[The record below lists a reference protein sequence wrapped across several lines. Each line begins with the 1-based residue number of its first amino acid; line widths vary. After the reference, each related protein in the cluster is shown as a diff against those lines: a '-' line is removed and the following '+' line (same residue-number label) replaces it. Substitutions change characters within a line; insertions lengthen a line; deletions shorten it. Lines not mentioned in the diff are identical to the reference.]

1 MWPRVRGGFGTMP
14 VVMGRFWE
22 IFLVAGRLGLT
33 SFGGPIAHIGYF
45 REEYVV
51 RRKWLDE
58 GTFAELIALC
68 QFLPGPASSQL
79 GMAVGIRRGGLL
91 GGFAAWLG
99 FTLPSALALILFAY
113 GVQELGAQE
122 SADWLH
128 GLKIVAVAVVALALW
143 GMGRTLTPDR
153 TRITIAVVAAG
164 ALLLSGG
171 IAAQLVVVAGGAVLG
186 LIVLKPPEPRADG
199 DAVVVEPG
207 TGSPFDKLRV
217 SGGGLRASVGPAVLL
232 IAFLVL
238 LAALPVA
245 SRLTESLAVDVV
257 DSFYRT
263 GSLVFGGGHVVLPLI
278 EVEVVPPGWVT
289 SDEFLAGYGA
299 AQAVPGPLFT
309 FSAYLGASVDGL
321 TPAWGGGLLAL
332 AAIFAPSFLLVPGVL
347 PFWERLR
354 GVARVRQALMGVN
367 AAVVG
372 LLLAALYDP
381 LWTSAIET
389 PADFAVGAAA
399 FALLAFWKAPP
410 WLVVV
415 VTAIAGAAV
424 TQLL

>member
-1 MWPRVRGGFGTMP
+1 
-14 VVMGRFWE
+14 MGRFWE

-79 GMAVGIRRGGLL
+79 GMAVGIKRGGLL

-153 TRITIAVVAAG
+153 TRITIAVVAAA

-171 IAAQLVVVAGGAVLG
+171 IAAQLVVIAGGAVLG

-199 DAVVVEPG
+199 DAA
-207 TGSPFDKLRV
+207 S
-217 SGGGLRASVGPAVLL
+217 SGGTRGAVVLL
-232 IAFLVL
+232 VAFLVL
-238 LAALPVA
+238 LAALPLA

-278 EVEVVPPGWVT
+278 EAEVVPPGWVT

-354 GVARVRQALMGVN
+354 SVARVRQALMGVN

-389 PADFAVGAAA
+389 PADFVVGAAA

-424 TQLL
+424 AQLL

>member
-1 MWPRVRGGFGTMP
+1 MA
-14 VVMGRFWE
+14 RFWE

-79 GMAVGIRRGGLL
+79 GMAVGIKRGGLL

-113 GVQELGAQE
+113 GVQELRAQE

-153 TRITIAVVAAG
+153 TRITIAVVAAA

-171 IAAQLVVVAGGAVLG
+171 IAAQLLVIAGGAVLG

-199 DAVVVEPG
+199 DAV
-207 TGSPFDKLRV
+207 S
-217 SGGGLRASVGPAVLL
+217 SGGTRSAMVLL

-238 LAALPVA
+238 LAALPLA
-245 SRLTESLAVDVV
+245 SRLTDSLMVDVV

-278 EVEVVPPGWVT
+278 EAEVVPPGWVT

-309 FSAYLGASVDGL
+309 FSAYLGASVEGL

-354 GVARVRQALMGVN
+354 GVTRVRQALMGVN

-389 PADFAVGAAA
+389 PADFAVAAAA

-410 WLVVV
+410 WLVVM
-415 VTAIAGAAV
+415 VTAVAGAAV
-424 TQLL
+424 AQLL